1 MFELLLVGGGEPTP
15 KVDTVTFVQEYL
27 YVDKGYTETV
37 TFVQEY
43 LYKETSA

>member
-1 MFELLLVGGGEPTP
+1 MFELLLLGSEDPKP
-15 KVDTVTFVQEYL
+15 KVDTVTFIQEYL

-43 LYKETSA
+43 LYKESSA